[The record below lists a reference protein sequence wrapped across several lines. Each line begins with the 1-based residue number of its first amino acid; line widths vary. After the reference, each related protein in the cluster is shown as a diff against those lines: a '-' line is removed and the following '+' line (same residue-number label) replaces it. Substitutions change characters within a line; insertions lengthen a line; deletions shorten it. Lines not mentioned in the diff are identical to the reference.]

1 MQEGCPPALF
11 VFSWMATCL
20 LLCGCFLSILI
31 YPVIYHGL
39 LSTGVMLS
47 NPLGTDV
54 IDFPGSFYQHVMKS
68 ELRGVSRCVD
78 AHNANQKAA
87 NVNQKTVHLDPLAE

>member
-39 LSTGVMLS
+39 LSIGVMLA
-47 NPLGTDV
+47 NPLGTDL
-54 IDFPGSFYQHVMKS
+54 IDFPGSFYQHVMKA
-68 ELRGVSRCVD
+68 ELAGFATCVD
-78 AHNANQKAA
+78 AHSANLKAA
-87 NVNQKTVHLDPLAE
+87 KPKGV